1 MKSIYTLVEDI
12 YDTVGKREG
21 WFDEALAKEFSGE
34 LGSRLV
40 ENFGSTDQVPRLR
53 LSQMGP
59 RCHCALWHS
68 IHSPEHGERLPAHAR
83 IKYTYG
89 HIIEALVIAMAKA
102 SGHEVTGEQDE
113 LWVDGIR
120 GHRDCV
126 IDGCIVDV
134 KSTSSL
140 GFKKFQSGSIR
151 TDDPFGYLDQ
161 LDGYLLASREDPLV
175 RVKNKGYLLAVDKT
189 LGHLALYEHTL
200 RETSIRERVRTYKD
214 VVALDRPPPCTCETV
229 PDGKSGN
236 IKLGTRASYSPQKYL
251 CWPHLRTFLYASGP
265 TFLTKVVR
273 KPDVTEVDK
282 NGKVVYN
289 G

>member
-1 MKSIYTLVEDI
+1 MPSIYTLVEDI
-12 YDTVGKREG
+12 YKTVGKKEG
-21 WFDEALAKEFSGE
+21 WFDEALAQHFSGE

-40 ENFGSTDQVPRLR
+40 ENFGSSDQVPRLR

-59 RCHCALWHS
+59 RCPCALWHS
-68 IHSPEHGERLPAHAR
+68 IHSPEHAEPLPPWAR

-89 HIIEALVIAMAKA
+89 HIIEALVISMAKA
-102 SGHEVTGEQDE
+102 AGHEVTGEQDE
-113 LWVDGIR
+113 LWVDGVR
-120 GHRDCV
+120 GHRDCI

-134 KSTSSL
+134 KSASSL
-140 GFKKFQSGSIR
+140 SFKKFQTGSIR

-189 LGHLALYEHTL
+189 LGHLALYEHNF
-200 RETSIRERVRTYKD
+200 REDSIRERVRTYKSI
-214 VVALDRPPPCTCETV
+214 VALDQPPACTCETV

-251 CWPHLRTFLYASGP
+251 CWPQLRTFLYASGP
-265 TFLTKVVR
+265 VYLTKVVR
-273 KPDVTEVDK
+273 KPDVTEIDK

-289 G
+289 